1 MLYFIGSVSCPVCVG
16 HGAKM
21 RIGNSQL
28 NFLYSYNILKF
39 KALSDIHVH
48 IPFNLQGGIMT
59 GISRTSKDRLTLQ
72 IRSFKRTIP
81 PQLSQ
86 LLQAIKSNV
95 METSIIKKYSDLFH
109 KALAALELSLRN
121 NSFSEVH
128 QSLLKLKSAGDDFKS
143 QLHGVEER
151 NSKNIRVKFMSKFL
165 INQLRVLRVLNIVG
179 DTQKVNL
186 NEQGQIISFDGSVCL
201 YALCLNDVNI
211 KIFDLV
217 DSLNSSSCDKFCQ
230 AKYSPYV
237 INGASIIVVTALK
250 DQQLSDRI
258 KYAKGTLIKF
268 VVKRDVYGV
277 SFTFEPLI
285 KYFENFQKS
294 TISVDNDSIKIVA
307 SNVKMFGDQLFSFN
321 ASAQLSTATWKSVT
335 EKLYGSSLSF
345 ATNLLQNIK
354 NEYASITNHTNKR
367 LKVMKDSV
375 KLAEENLR
383 KGKLQFN
390 NIDKKLKESQQN
402 VRIEE
407 AKYKTYLLEQHENQT
422 KFDAQLKQLD
432 PLFIKRNVETI
443 CKIEQCKQICIPMPV
458 CETCKD
464 PLILDVPS
472 LKCEPKTD
480 IIRENIMAAK
490 QRPKGCAVTE
500 YQFIPIY
507 TGSCKPD
514 PKEQK
519 ASDEQV
525 KNAAVAI
532 GSAIGS
538 LWGPIGSGI
547 GAAVGWVVGGI
558 LGMFSSC
565 DRTYEVLKLS
575 NVVQKDC
582 VLLVPDIRP
591 HTRRYSECF
600 ETKLQKQTG
609 FKVPYTCKCQVNN
622 CVAKG
627 PEPACLGRNQQCED
641 KRKDFLQRTSKV
653 PKTFTDRY
661 NALLKCQENIAA
673 AILKIQSA
681 NKTSQ
686 FHQREYNRMQNM
698 LYAMEEEV
706 TFAKQ
711 SHQHATEILQE
722 EICISNSYKKNPEIT
737 KLIDIKNIYFDVTL
751 PLINNVRLNAQ
762 LKYQNLE
769 MVIPF
774 VYAFNNENDVSLKT
788 FSRKIILVTLCQ
800 SNRRRRSAD
809 VKKLDND
816 LTFKPWYIDRQTNA
830 TAVKLSCVTLER
842 TLEFLRD
849 TVKKLNKKSN
859 YANDLLMQLQYSSN
873 RLNQALQSAFTVST
887 GAVKKTNDIIK
898 ANEQLLMSANNELNK
913 LQQQVSVSHV
923 LKTWQN
929 EAEIVTGFNNV
940 SVCLGYEDCVE
951 NAIETLTKLPTV
963 FTVPRNVYIQEIKQ
977 LTTKFKY
984 LFKEKNLIGISATA
998 QSIERSIMYI
1008 KSISLHCSDPPKVS
1022 LVGGKDT
1029 NIEKGRKIELKCSVS
1044 SKIPVILYW
1053 KHNEKVLDG
1062 ENSSTL
1068 QITMSKEKVGLYS
1081 CIANSLVGSGTSSQI
1096 LVTGFEK
1103 PKFQAEPQDT
1113 IFAIPAYKEQ
1123 KLTLTCNVTD
1133 FPESTIAW
1141 YYRSIVDDV
1150 PPNIIKNANQPLF
1163 TINEPTVQ
1171 KSGYY
1176 FCQAFNKYGRVKSR
1190 EARVD
1195 IVRRKPSDI
1204 EATIRFDVLKSNNV
1218 TVKSVSFLTTK
1229 MLSEITSIEKNLSV
1243 KVTKLTDRDQ
1253 VTLVV
1258 SAYPSK
1264 SASKTIENM
1273 FGVASKARQQ
1283 MGNAFAVVV
1292 GGLLNNNFKMGV
1304 NNGDVV
1310 KVDNETLNFGHK
1322 LNICQ
1327 PGYKLHTDGFSCSTY
1342 KV

>member
-1 MLYFIGSVSCPVCVG
+1 
-16 HGAKM
+16 
-21 RIGNSQL
+21 
-28 NFLYSYNILKF
+28 
-39 KALSDIHVH
+39 
-48 IPFNLQGGIMT
+48 MT
-59 GISRTSKDRLTLQ
+59 GISSTSKDRLTLQ
-72 IRSFKRTIP
+72 MRSFKRTIP
-81 PQLSQ
+81 PQLNQ
-86 LLQAIKSNV
+86 LLQAIKSNAV
-95 METSIIKKYSDLFH
+95 ETSIIKKYSDLFY
-109 KALAALELSLRN
+109 KALAALESSLQK

-151 NSKNIRVKFMSKFL
+151 NSKNIRVKFVSKFL

-179 DTQKVNL
+179 DTQKVYL
-186 NEQGQIISFDGSVCL
+186 NEQGQIISFDGSLCL
-201 YALCLNDVNI
+201 YELCFSDVNI
-211 KIFDLV
+211 KIYDLV
-217 DSLNSSSCDKFCQ
+217 DSLNSSSCDKSCQ
-230 AKYSPYV
+230 VKYSPYV
-237 INGASIIVVTALK
+237 ISGAFIIVVTALK

-258 KYAKGTLIKF
+258 KYPKGTVIKF
-268 VVKRDVYGV
+268 VVKRDVHGV

-285 KYFENFQKS
+285 KYFDDFQKS
-294 TISVDNDSIKIVA
+294 EISVDNDNIKLVA
-307 SNVKMFGDQLFSFN
+307 SNVKMFGDQLFSLK

-335 EKLYGSSLSF
+335 EKLHGSSLSF
-345 ATNLLQNIK
+345 ATNLLQDIK

-367 LKVMKDSV
+367 LKVMKGRV

-383 KGKLQFN
+383 KGKLQFDD
-390 NIDKKLKESQQN
+390 IDKKLKESQQN
-402 VRIEE
+402 VRIEK
-407 AKYKTYLLEQHENQT
+407 AKYKKYLLEQHENQT

-432 PLFIKRNVETI
+432 PLFIKQNVEII
-443 CKIEQCKQICIPMPV
+443 CKLEQCKQICIPMPV

-472 LKCEPKTD
+472 LKCEPKTE
-480 IIRENIMAAK
+480 IIRENIMATK
-490 QRPKGCAVTE
+490 LRPRGCAVTE

-514 PKEQK
+514 PNEQK

-538 LWGPIGSGI
+538 LWGAVGSGI
-547 GAAVGWVVGGI
+547 GAAVGWVVGGV

-582 VLLVPDIRP
+582 VLLVPDTRP

-600 ETKLQKQTG
+600 KTKLQKQTG
-609 FKVPYTCKCQVNN
+609 FKVPYTCNCQVND

-627 PEPACLGRNQQCED
+627 PEPACLGRNQLCED

-673 AILKIQSA
+673 GILKIHSA

-706 TFAKQ
+706 NFAKQ
-711 SHQHATEILQE
+711 SNQHTSGILQE
-722 EICISNSYKKNPEIT
+722 EICISNSYKNKPDIA
-737 KLIDIKNIYFDVTL
+737 KLIDIKNIHFDITL
-751 PLINNVRLNAQ
+751 PLISNVRLNAQ
-762 LKYQNLE
+762 LKYQNME
-769 MVIPF
+769 RVIPF
-774 VYAFNNENDVSLKT
+774 VYTFNNEKDVSLKA
-788 FSRKIILVTLCQ
+788 FSRKVILATLCH

-809 VKKLDND
+809 AKELDND
-816 LTFKPWYIDRQTNA
+816 LAFKPWYIDNEINA

-873 RLNQALQSAFTVST
+873 RLNQALQSTFTAST
-887 GAVKKTNDIIK
+887 GAIKKTNDIIK
-898 ANEQLLMSANNELNK
+898 AHEQLLMSANSELNK

-923 LKTWQN
+923 LNTWQN
-929 EAEIVTGFNNV
+929 EAEIVTGFNNA

-963 FTVPRNVYIQEIKQ
+963 ITVPRNVYIQEIKQ
-977 LTTKFKY
+977 LATKFKY
-984 LFKEKNLIGISATA
+984 LYNEKNLIGISTTA
-998 QSIERSIMYI
+998 QSIERSITYI

-1022 LVGGKDT
+1022 LIGGKDK
-1029 NIEKGRKIELKCSVS
+1029 NIEKGRKIELKCSTS
-1044 SKIPVILYW
+1044 SKLPVTLYW

-1062 ENSSTL
+1062 ENSNTL
-1068 QITMSKEKVGLYS
+1068 QITMSKEKIGLYI
-1081 CIANSLVGSGTSSQI
+1081 CIANSLVGNGTSSQI
-1096 LVTGFEK
+1096 LITGFEK

-1133 FPESTIAW
+1133 FPESSIAW
-1141 YYRSIVDDV
+1141 YYRSIVDDAQ
-1150 PPNIIKNANQPLF
+1150 PNIIKNANQPLF

-1195 IVRRKPSDI
+1195 IVRRKLSDI
-1204 EATIRFDVLKSNNV
+1204 EATIRFDVLKSNGV
-1218 TVKSVSFLTTK
+1218 TVKSMSLLKTNI
-1229 MLSEITSIEKNLSV
+1229 LAEISSIERNLSV

-1253 VTLVV
+1253 ITLVV

-1264 SASKTIENM
+1264 SATKTIENM
-1273 FGVASKARQQ
+1273 FSVASKARQQ

-1292 GGLLNNNFKMGV
+1292 GGLLNNDFKMHL
-1304 NNGDVV
+1304 NNEDVV
-1310 KVDNETLNFGHK
+1310 KVDNETLNFGRK

-1342 KV
+1342 IKFDSLSMYPKMI